1 MKDIYIRTLTGFFFL
16 VAVIGSIVAHPLA
29 FFVLFSFFTLVGLNE
44 FFLLTAK
51 NDSRKKNIL
60 YYILGMFFY
69 FLVALIGL
77 GLIDIRYAYLILL
90 LLPVIIIFELFR
102 KEGAGWNRIGIYF
115 TGFFYVSLPF
125 GLLNALFVLPDR
137 GEYVIGILIG
147 MFVIVWS
154 SDIFAYLTGSM
165 FGKHR
170 LFERISPKKSWEGSI
185 GGLVFALLA
194 AYVLSLFFTEL
205 SLTRWLILAVI
216 IVITGTLGDLSESFL
231 KRKAGVKDSGNI
243 FPGHG
248 GVLDRFDATL
258 FAVPFV
264 FFYINLF

>member
-1 MKDIYIRTLTGFFFL
+1 M
-16 VAVIGSIVAHPLA
+16 AVIGSIVVHPLA
-29 FFVLFSFFTLVGLNE
+29 FFGLFFFFALLGLNE
-44 FFLLTAK
+44 FFLLSAR

-60 YYILGMFFY
+60 YFVLGMFIY
-69 FLVALIGL
+69 LLTGLIGL
-77 GLIDIRYAYLILL
+77 GIIDIRYAYLILL
-90 LLPVIIIFELFR
+90 VFPVTIIFELFR
-102 KEGAGWNRIGIYF
+102 KKDAGWNRIGMYF
-115 TGFFYVSLPF
+115 TAFFYVAFPF
-125 GLLNALFVLPDR
+125 GLLNALFYMPDR
-137 GEYVIGILIG
+137 GEPIIGILIG
-147 MFVIVWS
+147 MFAIVWS

-185 GGLVFALLA
+185 GGLLFALLA
-194 AYVLSLFFTEL
+194 AYILSLFFTEL
-205 SLTRWLILAVI
+205 SLTRWLVMAVI

-231 KRKAGVKDSGNI
+231 KRKAGVKDSGTI

-264 FFYINLF
+264 FVYLNLF

>member
-1 MKDIYIRTLTGFFFL
+1 MKDIYIRPLTGFFFL
-16 VAVIGSIVAHPLA
+16 VAVIGSIVVHPLA
-29 FFVLFSFFTLVGLNE
+29 FFGLFFFFTLIGLNE

-60 YYILGMFFY
+60 FYVLGL
-69 FLVALIGL
+69 FLYVLVGLIGINV
-77 GLIDIRYAYLILL
+77 IDIRYAFLILL
-90 LLPVIIIFELFR
+90 IFPVTILFELFR
-102 KEGAGWNRIGIYF
+102 KDGTWQRNGVYF
-115 TGFFYVSLPF
+115 TGFFYVAFPF
-125 GLLNALFVLPDR
+125 GLLNALFYLPGHD
-137 GEYVIGILIG
+137 EPLTGILIG

-165 FGKHR
+165 FGRHR
-170 LFERISPKKSWEGSI
+170 LFERISPKKSWEGSA

-194 AYVLSLFFTEL
+194 AYVLSLFFSEL
-205 SLTRWLILAVI
+205 TLTGWMIMAVI
-216 IVITGTLGDLSESFL
+216 VVITGTLGDLSESFL
-231 KRKAGVKDSGNI
+231 KRSAGVKDSGNI

-264 FFYINLF
+264 FVYVNLF

>member
-1 MKDIYIRTLTGFFFL
+1 LKDIYIRTLTGFFFL
-16 VAVIGSIVAHPLA
+16 VAVIGSILLHPLA
-29 FFVLFSFFTLVGLNE
+29 FFGLFFVFVFLGLKE
-44 FFLLTAK
+44 FALLTG
-51 NDSRKKNIL
+51 NGRKTNVAF
-60 YYILGMFFY
+60 YVLGMFVY
-69 FLVALIGL
+69 ILTGLIGL
-77 GLIDIRYAYLILL
+77 GLVDIRYAYLILL
-90 LLPVIIIFELFR
+90 VFPLTIICELFR
-102 KEGAGWNRIGIYF
+102 KKDASWNRIGACF
-115 TGFFYVSLPF
+115 TAFFYVALPF

-137 GEYVIGILIG
+137 EGYHTGILIG
-147 MFVIVWS
+147 TFVIVWS
-154 SDIFAYLTGSM
+154 SDIFAYLAGSM

-185 GGLVFALLA
+185 GGLLFALLA
-194 AYVLSLFFTEL
+194 AYILSLFFNEL
-205 SLTRWLILAVI
+205 SLTRWLIMAII

-264 FFYINLF
+264 FVYINLF